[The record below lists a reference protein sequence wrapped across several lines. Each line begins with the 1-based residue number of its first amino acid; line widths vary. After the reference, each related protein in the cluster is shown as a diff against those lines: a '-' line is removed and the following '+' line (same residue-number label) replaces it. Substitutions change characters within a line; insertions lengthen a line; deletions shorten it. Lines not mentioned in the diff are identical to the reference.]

1 MLPGGLY
8 NPARKGTMITPD
20 STYEWRRKGEHV
32 SSTVGIRYNRQEP
45 MIGLWHLVRLLPNT
59 ANWDV

>member
-20 STYEWRRKGEHV
+20 STYEWRRKGEQV
-32 SSTVGIRYNRQEP
+32 STPKSTWQYQIEP
-45 MIGLWHLVRLLPNT
+45 
-59 ANWDV
+59 ACSD